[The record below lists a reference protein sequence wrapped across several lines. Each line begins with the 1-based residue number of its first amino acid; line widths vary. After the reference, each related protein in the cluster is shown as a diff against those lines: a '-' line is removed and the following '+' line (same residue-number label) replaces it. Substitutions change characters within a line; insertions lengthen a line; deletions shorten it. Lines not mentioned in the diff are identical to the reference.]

1 MRAKKVNENLDFE
14 RGVDPKAALGVGTA
28 RGGEFLF
35 NAIWEESKKIKDLLF
50 VPKSVSISTGW
61 DWSDLQSIDGS
72 DSKKSFKLVLK
83 EFISLYSHREIYII
97 LMASG
102 NVYFYEDFNKK
113 QYYPIK
119 NLADFLKYFNKKSAK
134 KGLSKNIVK
143 ENTNFERG
151 KDPKSAMSIGRANLN
166 YFQNIVKYST
176 PFEQLLEEMVFTTSF
191 EDQQILEKA
200 AKILGVDKDEVRIAC
215 NEYDE
220 PISAS
225 DIQQHSED
233 HEWTYYNE
241 DETDGNQ
248 LIQASTLEIYVVH
261 REYNDLFLMLLGT
274 IY

>member
-14 RGVDPKAALGVGTA
+14 RGVDPKAALGVGSA
-28 RGGEFLF
+28 RGGEVLF
-35 NAIWEESKKIKDLLF
+35 NLIYGECRNRPEVFIFPRAATVAI
-50 VPKSVSISTGW
+50 GW
-61 DWSDLQSIDGS
+61 DWMELSDGDGS
-72 DSKKSFKLVLK
+72 KPVKYFKLVMK
-83 EFISLYSHREIYII
+83 EFESLYNHREISII
-97 LMASG
+97 LMESG
-102 NVYFYEDFNKK
+102 NIYFYEGGSKYYILKDLSDFW
-113 QYYPIK
+113 
-119 NLADFLKYFNKKSAK
+119 KYFNKEHLK
-134 KGLSKNIVK
+134 KKRFSKKTIQ

-200 AKILGVDKDEVRIAC
+200 AKILGVEKEEVRIAC